1 MDFSYSCLEFQRI
14 LISFSFPNNIVEE
27 FGREKGVCGA
37 LGQPRRC
44 GVEKGGDESLEC
56 NG

>member
-14 LISFSFPNNIVEE
+14 LISFSFPNNTVEE

-37 LGQPRRC
+37 LVQPRRC